1 MAITS
6 LANYRNLTNPA
17 STAPDSWITALIDQ
31 VEADYEH
38 IRNKPFDKGTILS
51 IATSGLPA
59 DEEITVTVGN
69 FAAVGGTDSGWE
81 HDVTLRENDT
91 ADIIATRIINQIQ
104 PTAYYLMTLSTAST
118 SVADINLM
126 DRFPDRMENYSVIDL
141 SLETSTSITT
151 TIARL
156 QTLYP
161 KGAEMTAVQMINYLM
176 SNSGGVKSESLGDY
190 SVTYEEVGSN
200 YPKSV
205 TAGIRR
211 YVVTL

>member
-1 MAITS
+1 
-6 LANYRNLTNPA
+6 
-17 STAPDSWITALIDQ
+17 
-31 VEADYEH
+31 V
-38 IRNKPFDKGTILS
+38 TI
-51 IATSGLPA
+51 
-59 DEEITVTVGN
+59 GN
-69 FAAVGGTDSGWE
+69 FASVGGTDSGWE
-81 HDVTLRENDT
+81 HKVKLRENDT

-104 PTAYYLMTLSTAST
+104 PTAYYLMSLSTAST

-141 SLETSTSITT
+141 DVDTSTSITT

-176 SNSGGVKSESLGDY
+176 NNSGGVKSESLGDY